1 MVAEVHLNEL
11 KHYDEDTLVHFGVKG
26 MKWGVRKGPDSGRPP
41 SDYKPSR
48 SEKKAAR
55 VQTKADNRA
64 ALNKKFGAKEGVNLS
79 RVDKAMITKLDD
91 LAVSRDRDRKTYEY
105 GASGSKALL
114 YGGPLGLAV
123 VKSKRMNDAMQKRWD
138 VAAKMDGDMKA
149 RIQAGKKTAEDKFAA
164 LLSVSVLD
172 IAGANKKVNTTG
184 AFGKKNLAPRD

>member
-1 MVAEVHLNEL
+1 MHLDEL
-11 KHYDEDTLVHFGVKG
+11 KHYDEDVLVHFGVKG
-26 MKWGVRKGPDSGRPP
+26 MKWGVRKDPDPGRPP

-79 RVDKAMITKLDD
+79 RTDKAMITKIDD
-91 LAVSRDRDRKTYEY
+91 LAVSRERARKTYEY

-123 VKSKRMNDAMQKRWD
+123 VKSKRMNNAMRKRWD
-138 VAAKMDGDMKA
+138 VAAKVDGDMKA
-149 RIQAGKKTAEDKFAA
+149 RIQAGKKTTTDKLAS
-164 LLSVSVLD
+164 LMSVSVLD
-172 IAGANKKVNTTG
+172 IVGANKKVNTTG
-184 AFGKKNLAPRD
+184 MFGKKNRAPRD

>member
-1 MVAEVHLNEL
+1 MYLNEL

-64 ALNKKFGAKEGVNLS
+64 ALNKKFGAKEDVNLS
-79 RVDKAMITKLDD
+79 RVDKAMITKIDD
-91 LAVSRDRDRKTYEY
+91 MAVYRDRLRKTFGY

-123 VKSKRMNDAMQKRWD
+123 VKSKRMNDAMQKQWD
-138 VAAKMDGDMKA
+138 SAEKSDGLMKA
-149 RIQAGKKTAEDKFAA
+149 RIQAGKKTVGDKLASFM
-164 LLSVSVLD
+164 SVSVLD
-172 IAGANKKVNTTG
+172 IAGANRRVNTTG
-184 AFGKKNLAPRD
+184 PIGKKNRAPRD

>member
-1 MVAEVHLNEL
+1 MHLNEL

-79 RVDKAMITKLDD
+79 RVDKAMITKIDD
-91 LAVSRDRDRKTYEY
+91 AAVVRERMKKKFEY

-123 VKSKRMNDAMQKRWD
+123 VKSKRMNSAMQKRWD

-149 RIQAGKKTAEDKFAA
+149 RIQAGKKTAVDKFAS
-164 LLSVSVLD
+164 LMSVSVLD
-172 IAGANKKVNTTG
+172 IVGANKKVNTTG
-184 AFGKKNLAPRD
+184 MFGKKNRAPRD

>member
-1 MVAEVHLNEL
+1 MHLNEL

-26 MKWGVRKGPDSGRPP
+26 MKWGVRKDQDSGRPT
-41 SDYKPSR
+41 SGYKPSH

-79 RVDKAMITKLDD
+79 RTDKAMITKIDD
-91 LAVSRDRDRKTYEY
+91 MAVYRDRTRKTFAY

-123 VKSKRMNDAMQKRWD
+123 VKSKRMNNAMRKQWD
-138 VAAKMDGDMKA
+138 VAAKVDRDMKA
-149 RIQAGKKTAEDKFAA
+149 RIQAGKKTTTDKLAS
-164 LLSVSVLD
+164 LMSVSVLD
-172 IAGANKKVNTTG
+172 IAGANKRVNTTG
-184 AFGKKNLAPRD
+184 PIGKKNRAPRD

>member
-1 MVAEVHLNEL
+1 MHLNEL

-64 ALNKKFGAKEGVNLS
+64 ALNREFGAKEGVNLS
-79 RVDKAMITKLDD
+79 RTDKAMITKIDD
-91 LAVSRDRDRKTYEY
+91 MAVYRDRLRKTFGY

-114 YGGPLGLAV
+114 KGGPLGLAV
-123 VKSKRMNDAMQKRWD
+123 VKSKRMNSAMQKRWD

-149 RIQAGKKTAEDKFAA
+149 RIQAGKKTTTDKLASFM
-164 LLSVSVLD
+164 SVSVLD
-172 IAGANKKVNTTG
+172 IAGANRRVNTTG
-184 AFGKKNLAPRD
+184 PIGKKNRAPRD

>member
-1 MVAEVHLNEL
+1 MHLNEL

-26 MKWGVRKGPDSGRPP
+26 MKWGVRKDPDSGRPP

-79 RVDKAMITKLDD
+79 RTDKAMITKIDD
-91 LAVSRDRDRKTYEY
+91 RAVSRERTRKTFGY

-123 VKSKRMNDAMQKRWD
+123 VKSKRMNDAMKKQWD
-138 VAAKMDGDMKA
+138 VAAKVDRDMKD
-149 RIQAGKKTAEDKFAA
+149 RIQAGKKTTADKLAV
-164 LLSVSVLD
+164 LMSVSVLD
-172 IAGANKKVNTTG
+172 IAGANKKLNTTG
-184 AFGKKNLAPRD
+184 PIGKKNRAPRD

>member
-1 MVAEVHLNEL
+1 MHLNEL

-26 MKWGVRKGPDSGRPP
+26 MKWGVHKDPDSGRPP
-41 SDYKPSR
+41 SGYKPSH

-64 ALNKKFGAKEGVNLS
+64 ALNKKFGAKEDVNLS
-79 RVDKAMITKLDD
+79 RVDKAMITKIDD
-91 LAVSRDRDRKTYEY
+91 LAVSRERARKTYEY

-123 VKSKRMNDAMQKRWD
+123 VKSKRMNSAMQKRWD

-149 RIQAGKKTAEDKFAA
+149 RIQAGKKTTTDKLAS
-164 LLSVSVLD
+164 LMSVSVLD
-172 IAGANKKVNTTG
+172 IVGANKKVNTTG
-184 AFGKKNLAPRD
+184 MFGKKNRAPRD

>member
-1 MVAEVHLNEL
+1 MYLNEL

-26 MKWGVRKGPDSGRPP
+26 MKWGVRKDPGSGRPL

-55 VQTKADNRA
+55 VQAKADNRA

-79 RVDKAMITKLDD
+79 RYDKAMITKIDD
-91 LAVSRDRDRKTYEY
+91 YAVTRERIRKTFGY
-105 GASGSKALL
+105 GASGSKAFL

-138 VAAKMDGDMKA
+138 VAAKLDGDMKA
-149 RIQAGKKTAEDKFAA
+149 RIQTGKKTTQDKVAT
-164 LLSVSVLD
+164 LMSVSLLD
-172 IAGANKKVNTTG
+172 IAGANKRVNTTG
-184 AFGKKNLAPRD
+184 PIGKKNRAPRD